1 VQEDAQLTVADE
13 VLVVVELGIGHA
25 HALDLAALDR
35 QRRITNA
42 LVALDNA
49 ELGAEIIS
57 RVNRS
62 STVLTGEVCQLT
74 QIRLGSE

>member
-1 VQEDAQLTVADE
+1 MMLSDE
-13 VLVVVELGIGHA
+13 VAPPPAV
-25 HALDLAALDR
+25 
-35 QRRITNA
+35 
-42 LVALDNA
+42 
-49 ELGAEIIS
+49 IIS